1 MEKSYKYFFI
11 LFLLFIIFFSLSTNL
26 PKRHRGGFLSD
37 ESTYFSIT
45 QSLAYDYDLKY
56 TRKDIVRIKN
66 RFWVGPTGLFLKKG
80 KNGGLFYA
88 KSFAYP
94 LFAAPFFRIFDVKG
108 LLLFN
113 GLMLFFATLMAFLL
127 LKQLYS
133 EKKSFLFSLIFI
145 FASITPIYISWLTAD
160 LFNFFTM
167 FAGLFFFFYK
177 FKKPAWFY
185 LSALF
190 FSSAVFSKP
199 SCIIPIGIIFL
210 TLVIK
215 KQYKKFIL
223 ISLIS
228 IMLSLSLLL
237 FLYSQTGEINF
248 MGGERRTFYGKYPF
262 EKPEYTFE
270 NGYKMSADNYWKRF
284 YISPKV
290 AILNL
295 FYYFFGRFT
304 GMFIYFSPAF
314 FLFILFFFQRK
325 IPEDWLILFAII
337 ISSLVFILIAPENY
351 FGGCGSVGNRYFL
364 TLFPLFFF
372 LGYKNRIFKFSLL
385 PLFISILFLSGVYID
400 SFYHSTYTRYAGLS
414 FPIKMFPPEKTQYQT
429 LQTNENP
436 RAFGKLLRHGQEKY
450 WVHFLNDNFH
460 SIEGNSFWTNSNREL
475 ELFLA
480 TPKRVKKFEVE
491 LTNSPVKNRAFIQIE
506 SKKKRVNLNPYQVGI
521 ITFKKVNGLRVRE
534 RYVYHIK
541 VKSSKSFCAYFNNP
555 ANNDKRILGVKIHIG
570 VVY

>member
-1 MEKSYKYFFI
+1 MEKSIKYFFI
-11 LFLLFIIFFSLSTNL
+11 IFLLFIIFFSLSTNL

-56 TRKDIVRIKN
+56 TRKDIVRIKE

-80 KNGGLFYA
+80 KNGNLFYA

-94 LFAAPFFRIFDVKG
+94 LFAAPFFRIFDVNG

-113 GLMLFFATLMAFLL
+113 GLMLFFSFFMAYLL

-133 EKKSFLFSLIFI
+133 KKKSFMFSAVFI

-177 FKKPAWFY
+177 FKNPSWFY
-185 LSALF
+185 LAALF

-199 SCIIPIGIIFL
+199 TCIIPVAIIFL
-210 TLVIK
+210 ILIMK

-228 IMLSLSLLL
+228 IILCLSFVF
-237 FLYSQTGEINF
+237 FLYLQTGEINF
-248 MGGERRTFYGKYPF
+248 MGGERKTFHGKYPF
-262 EKPEYTFE
+262 EKPQYTFKD
-270 NGYKMSADNYWKRF
+270 GYKMSADNYWQRF

-290 AILNL
+290 AVLNL

-304 GMFIYFSPAF
+304 GMFIYFSSAF
-314 FLFILFFFQRK
+314 FLFIIFFFQKK
-325 IPEDWLILFAII
+325 IPEDWLMLFAITTSI
-337 ISSLVFILIAPENY
+337 LVFTLITPENY
-351 FGGCGSVGNRYFL
+351 FGGCGSIGNRYFL
-364 TLFPLFFF
+364 TIFPLFFF
-372 LGYKNRIFKFSLL
+372 LGYKNRVFKFSLL
-385 PLFISILFLSGVYID
+385 PVFISVLFLSGVYID
-400 SFYHSTYTRYAGLS
+400 SFSHSIYTRQAGLS
-414 FPIKMFPPEKTQYQT
+414 FPTKLFPPEKTQYQT

-436 RAFGKLLRHGQEKY
+436 RAFGKLLRHGKMKY
-450 WVHFLNDNFH
+450 WIHFLNDNFY
-460 SIEGNSFWTNSNREL
+460 SIEENSFWTNSNKKL

-480 TPKRVKKFEVE
+480 TPKKVKQFEIE
-491 LTNSPVKNRAFIQIE
+491 LTNSPVKNRVFFQIE
-506 SKKKRVNLNPYQVGI
+506 SQKKKVDLKPHQMSI
-521 ITFKKVNGLRVRE
+521 ITFKKIDGLKIRE
-534 RYVYHIK
+534 RYLYHIK
-541 VKSSKSFCAYFNNP
+541 IKSSESFCAYFNNP
-555 ANNDKRILGVKIHIG
+555 TSNDKRILGIKTHIG
-570 VVY
+570 FDY

>member
-1 MEKSYKYFFI
+1 VEKNYNYFFI
-11 LFLLFIIFFSLSTNL
+11 LFLLFIIFFSFSTNL

-56 TRKDIVRIKN
+56 TRKDIIRIKE
-66 RFWVGPTGLFLKKG
+66 RFWIGPTGLFLKKG
-80 KNGGLFYA
+80 KNGALFYA

-94 LFAAPFFRIFDVKG
+94 LFAAPFFRIFDVNG

-133 EKKSFLFSLIFI
+133 KKKSFLFSLIFI

-177 FKKPAWFY
+177 FKKPGWFY

-199 SCIIPIGIIFL
+199 SSIIPIGIIFL

-228 IMLSLSLLL
+228 IMLSLSLIL
-237 FLYSQTGEINF
+237 FLYLQTGEINF
-248 MGGERRTFYGKYPF
+248 MGGERRTFYGRYPF

-337 ISSLVFILIAPENY
+337 ISILVFVLIAPENY

-385 PLFISILFLSGVYID
+385 PLFISVLFLSGVYID

-414 FPIKMFPPEKTQYQT
+414 FPIKIFPPEKTQYQT

-480 TPKRVKKFEVE
+480 TPEKVKKFEVE

-506 SKKKRVNLNPYQVGI
+506 SKKKRVNLKPHQMTI
-521 ITFKKVNGLRVRE
+521 ITFKKVNGLRVRK